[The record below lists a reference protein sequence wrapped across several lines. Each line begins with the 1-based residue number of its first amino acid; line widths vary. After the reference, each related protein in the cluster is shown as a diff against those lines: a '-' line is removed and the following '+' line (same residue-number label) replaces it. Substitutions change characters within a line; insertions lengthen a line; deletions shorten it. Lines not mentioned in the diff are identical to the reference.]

1 VSIRPVLAVP
11 FLVLSTSGVRTL
23 KKLTG
28 ATYDIVE
35 IPFAE
40 LREKIFT
47 DLMTGTGTYDI
58 IVGPSWFYGD
68 YISNDWILF
77 SDKYLNDP
85 RMPKWEPESILPPL
99 QELYSW
105 GGKWVGF
112 NNDHDGQVL
121 YYQRDILN
129 DPKWQEEFKKETGKD
144 LPVPPKTWEEV
155 YEVAKFFHGKDWNG
169 DGDPDYGIT
178 MHLKVAGQGFFHFM
192 ALSAPYVVSPAPGDD
207 PQKVTRYTGSIRRPW
222 NLWSTLL
229 VLWKLSTCSSNSPRP
244 DPRPCGAGAWERPGM
259 LS

>member
-1 VSIRPVLAVP
+1 M
-11 FLVLSTSGVRTL
+11 

-77 SDKYLNDP
+77 SDKNLNDP

-222 NLWSTLL
+222 NLWSTPL
-229 VLWKLSTCSSNSPRP
+229 VLWKPSICSSSSPRP
-244 DPRPCGAGAWERPGM
+244 DPRPCGAGAWEKPGM